1 MIFSCQTKDLVSA
14 VMTSIRCLA
23 ARTPM
28 EILEKV
34 YLDADEKGLTIAAAD
49 GAMASFTTIPA
60 TIVTDGVC
68 LLPGRLL
75 SEVARK
81 LPEGEVKCSLS
92 DKYVMTLTAGPVRI
106 NLSAMPAD
114 EYPLPAEEGYESSLS
129 LPQPLLKDMISKV
142 AFTVPQE
149 DQRLILTGGFLNIA
163 RGRADLVG
171 LDGYRMAM
179 RSELISDTELAAKAV
194 IPVRALEEIAK
205 LMGDD
210 EEKSALISFN
220 KSSVKVENGET
231 VLYANLLNGEYIDY
245 NRVIPKTSAIKAEID
260 MAEFAA
266 CVDRAQMIARL
277 SRNNLVKIEVE
288 DGRLILSAQ
297 SEQGDVTDE
306 LPAVTDASGLTIH
319 FNVRYLSEIAR
330 VMNKGRALMS
340 FGTATSPCV
349 ITPVEGSEFLFL
361 VLPVR
366 TNT

>member
-34 YLDADEKGLTIAAAD
+34 YVDADEKGLTIAAAD
-49 GAMASFTTIPA
+49 GAMASFTTVPA

-92 DKYVMTLTAGPVRI
+92 DKYVMTFTAGNVKI

-114 EYPLPAEEGYESSLS
+114 EYPLPAEEGYDSSLT

-149 DQRLILTGGFLNIA
+149 DQRLILTGGYLHIQN
-163 RGRADLVG
+163 GRADLVG

-179 RSELISDTELAAKAV
+179 RSELISDTALAAKAV

-205 LMGDD
+205 LMGED
-210 EEKSALISFN
+210 EEKHAKISFN

-245 NRVIPKTSAIKAEID
+245 NRVIPKTAALKASERNSEAD
-260 MAEFAA
+260 SYLF
-266 CVDRAQMIARL
+266 L
-277 SRNNLVKIEVE
+277 SGHTLGGQVKIGSFCLKYPEYNR
-288 DGRLILSAQ
+288 DFGAQAARKFLS
-297 SEQGDVTDE
+297 VY
-306 LPAVTDASGLTIH
+306 PH
-319 FNVRYLSEIAR
+319 RHC
-330 VMNKGRALMS
+330 MS
-340 FGTATSPCV
+340 FLSP
-349 ITPVEGSEFLFL
+349 TGSSSHS
-361 VLPVR
+361 
-366 TNT
+366 T